1 MKKWKF
7 DHVHTI
13 DQESSVMP
21 ETVRRNL
28 YLIGESLLDYH
39 GQHNTPHVSSVE
51 EGCAYHQM
59 D

>member
-21 ETVRRNL
+21 ETMRRNL
-28 YLIGESLLDYH
+28 YLIGESLSDYH
-39 GQHNTPHVSSVE
+39 GQHNAPHVSSLE